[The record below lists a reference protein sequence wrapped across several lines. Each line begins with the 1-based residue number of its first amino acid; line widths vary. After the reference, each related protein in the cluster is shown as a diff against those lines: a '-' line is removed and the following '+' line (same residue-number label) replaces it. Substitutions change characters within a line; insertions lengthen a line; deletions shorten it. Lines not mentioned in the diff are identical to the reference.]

1 MHGSKEARAAESGRP
16 IAEGFPGAQMGK
28 ACSAGGSG
36 LIPDQM
42 ATHSSALAWTI
53 PWTELPGYEEEGRQ
67 RTCPE

>member
-53 PWTELPGYEEEGRQ
+53 PWTELPGGPQSVRSQ
-67 RTCPE
+67 